1 MIQQHALK
9 QMLFKILGMSGRW
22 LNPAQV
28 GPRSKHRG
36 LLGLPGPTTTSRP
49 PPALTKLRNAC
60 TLEVWV
66 PRTLESPALSSP
78 PLAPGIRIWGEVLV
92 SLATYLP
99 SLSFYSPWLYFC
111 NGALMK
117 MKIGDL
123 MP

>member
-1 MIQQHALK
+1 MNWVYSEGEVQFSSVQSLNRVR
-9 QMLFKILGMSGRW
+9 LFATPLNAARQASLMCIKGRNCKNNILM
-22 LNPAQV
+22 V
-28 GPRSKHRG
+28 
-36 LLGLPGPTTTSRP
+36 
-49 PPALTKLRNAC
+49 
-60 TLEVWV
+60 
-66 PRTLESPALSSP
+66 SP

-92 SLATYLP
+92 SLATYVR